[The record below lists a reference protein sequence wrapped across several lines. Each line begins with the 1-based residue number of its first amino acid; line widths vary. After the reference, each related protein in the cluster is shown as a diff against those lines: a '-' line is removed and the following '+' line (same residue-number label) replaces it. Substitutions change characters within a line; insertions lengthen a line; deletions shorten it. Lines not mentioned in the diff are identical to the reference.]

1 MYNYFKK
8 DTLVETE
15 IVKRSSPLWGFCKE
29 VTFVAAS
36 IRNRILY
43 LFRQDYFESKK
54 NRSGYSYSL
63 SDYISEVAGLYAEE
77 RRKSVVDSNGN
88 KVPPG
93 KLVSNVGRS
102 LTAEVKTFRSLMDLW
117 YGKNHGN
124 LTGRPRIPNYSG
136 ARGKEKVYKAEF
148 NNQMISELPCDKIT
162 KQGKRLYR
170 YVIMPKTYNVEF
182 YAVHQIKAVTVMKSG
197 NDFKLLK
204 MYDSEYVQS
213 QECLL
218 YNPSLCEDNGNYLSI
233 DLGVSNLITMVGIS
247 DGEVLPPYI
256 LSGRPLKS
264 INRQCFRVVG
274 KLNQYLDNTNKNR
287 GKGVTRQ
294 SKSTHRIKAAWSKR
308 KRQSDALLHEYTS
321 SVVNYAAE
329 HGICKIYVGY
339 DPKITQ
345 KASLGRKNNQMFV
358 SMCWGQIISQLKYK
372 AAKYGILVLTCDE
385 SYTSKCSFLDNEYP
399 RKHDAYLGSR
409 VKRGLFR
416 TAQGI
421 RWNADVNA
429 AWNILVKNNDN
440 VSSNLDR
447 NEVERFVVDP
457 VVLIPDGFNRG
468 KNDTA
473 SSESGCSI
481 TENRHE
487 LDLVPDYLS

>member
-1 MYNYFKK
+1 MYNCSKK

-15 IVKRSSPLWGFCKE
+15 LVKKGNPLWDFCKE
-29 VTFVAAS
+29 VTFIAAS
-36 IRNRILY
+36 TRNRILY
-43 LFRQDYFESKK
+43 LFRQDFFKSKK
-54 NRSGYSYSL
+54 NGNGYSYSL
-63 SDYISEVAGLYAEE
+63 SVYISEVARLYAEE
-77 RRKSVVDSNGN
+77 RKKSVIDSHGN
-88 KVPPG
+88 RVPPG

-102 LTAEVKTFRSLMDLW
+102 LTAEIASFHALMNLW

-136 ARGKEKVYKAEF
+136 ARGKEKAYKAEF
-148 NNQMISELPCDKIT
+148 NNQMLSELPCDKTT

-182 YAVHQIKAVTVMKSG
+182 YAVHQIKAVAIVKSG

-204 MYDSEYVQS
+204 MYDSEYQS
-213 QECLL
+213 QDCLL
-218 YNPSLCEDNGNYLSI
+218 YSPDRCEDNGNYLSI
-233 DLGVSNLITMVGIS
+233 DLGVSNLITIVGIS
-247 DGEVLPPYI
+247 DGEILPPYI

-264 INRQCFRVVG
+264 VNRQCFKVVS
-274 KLNQYLDNTNKNR
+274 KLSQYLDNTNKNR
-287 GKGVTRQ
+287 GKGVKRQ

-308 KRQSDALLHEYTS
+308 KRQSDAILHEYTS

-329 HGICKIYVGY
+329 HGINRIYVGY
-339 DPKITQ
+339 NPKITQ

-372 AAKYGILVLTCDE
+372 AAKYGILVLACDE

-421 RWNADVNA
+421 LWNADVNA

-468 KNDTA
+468 KNDAA
-473 SSESGCSI
+473 SRESGCSV

-487 LDLVPDYLS
+487 LDLGPNHLS

>member
-1 MYNYFKK
+1 MYDYFKK

-15 IVKRSSPLWGFCKE
+15 IVKKSGPLWAFCKE

-43 LFRQDYFESKK
+43 LFRQGYFESKK
-54 NRSGYSYSL
+54 SGNGYSYSM
-63 SDYISEVAGLYAEE
+63 SGYISEVARLYAEE
-77 RRKSVVDSNGN
+77 RKESIIDSNGN
-88 KVPPG
+88 RVPPG
-93 KLVSNVGRS
+93 KLISNVGRS
-102 LTAEVKTFRSLMDLW
+102 LTAEVKAFHSLMNLW
-117 YGKNHGN
+117 YEAGHGG
-124 LTGRPRIPNYSG
+124 LTGRPKIPNYSG
-136 ARGKEKVYKAEF
+136 SRGKEKVYKAEF
-148 NNQMISELPCDKIT
+148 NNQMLTELPCDKIT

-182 YAVHQIKAVTVMKSG
+182 YAVHKIKAVTIVKSG

-213 QECLL
+213 QDYFL
-218 YNPSLCEDNGNYLSI
+218 YDPDLCKDNGNYLSI
-233 DLGVSNLITMVGIS
+233 DLGVNNLITMVGIS
-247 DGEVLPPYI
+247 DGKILPPYI

-264 INRQCFRVVG
+264 VNRQCFRVVG

-287 GKGVTRQ
+287 GKGVKRQ
-294 SKSTHRIKAAWSKR
+294 SKSTHRVKAAWSKR
-308 KRQSDALLHEYTS
+308 KRQSDAILHEYTS

-345 KASLGRKNNQMFV
+345 KASLGRKSNQMFV
-358 SMCWGQIISQLKYK
+358 SMCWGQLIAQLKYK
-372 AAKYGILVLTCDE
+372 AAEYGIMVLPCDE

-416 TAQGI
+416 TAGGI
-421 RWNADVNA
+421 YWNADVNA
-429 AWNILVKNNDN
+429 AWNILAKNNEN

-447 NEVERFVVDP
+447 DEVERFVVDP

-468 KNDTA
+468 RNSIA
-473 SSESGCSI
+473 S
-481 TENRHE
+481 
-487 LDLVPDYLS
+487 D

>member
-1 MYNYFKK
+1 MYNCFKK

-15 IVKRSSPLWGFCKE
+15 LVKKGNPLWGFCKE

-43 LFRQDYFESKK
+43 LFRQDYFASEK
-54 NRSGYSYSL
+54 NRRGYSYSL
-63 SDYISEVAGLYAEE
+63 SDYISEVARLYAEE
-77 RRKSVVDSNGN
+77 RKKSSIDTNGN
-88 KVPPG
+88 RVPPG
-93 KLVSNVGRS
+93 KLVSNVGKS
-102 LTAEVKTFRSLMDLW
+102 LIAEVKTFHSLMDLW
-117 YGKNHGN
+117 YEKNHGN

-148 NNQMISELPCDKIT
+148 NNQMISELPCDKMS
-162 KQGKRLYR
+162 KQCKRLYR

-182 YAVHQIKAVTVMKSG
+182 YAVHQIKAVTIVKSG

-204 MYDSEYVQS
+204 MYDSEYVQN
-213 QECLL
+213 QDCLL
-218 YNPSLCEDNGNYLSI
+218 YNPDLCQDNGNYLSI

-247 DGEVLPPYI
+247 EGKVLPPYI

-264 INRQCFRVVG
+264 INRQCFRVVS

-287 GKGVTRQ
+287 GKGVKRQ

-321 SVVNYAAE
+321 SVVNYAALN
-329 HGICKIYVGY
+329 GICKIYVGY
-339 DPKITQ
+339 NPKITQ
-345 KASLGRKNNQMFV
+345 KTSLGRKNNQMFV
-358 SMCWGQIISQLKYK
+358 SMCWGQIIAQLKYK
-372 AAKYGILVLTCDE
+372 AAKYGILVLACDE

-399 RKHDAYLGSR
+399 SKHDTYLGNR

-421 RWNADVNA
+421 YWNADVNA
-429 AWNILVKNNDN
+429 AWNILVKNNEK

-447 NEVERFVVDP
+447 NEVERFIVDP
-457 VVLIPDGFNRG
+457 VVLIPSGFNLD
-468 KNDTA
+468 KNGTA
-473 SSESGCSI
+473 SS
-481 TENRHE
+481 
-487 LDLVPDYLS
+487 